1 MQIILFEES
10 IPKFLDHLLPTDL
23 CDHIAFVC
31 LTFLIYKVRLHG
43 RKDSKIPLS
52 SKFLIHF
59 LRGRERKRN
68 DEGHQ
73 MAKALKKDF

>member
-10 IPKFLDHLLPTDL
+10 IPKFLDHLLPAEP
-23 CDHIAFVC
+23 CDHIVFVC

-43 RKDSKIPLS
+43 RKDSRIALS
-52 SKFLIHF
+52 SKFLPHF
-59 LRGRERKRN
+59 LRGRERRKN

-73 MAKALKKDF
+73 MARALKKDF